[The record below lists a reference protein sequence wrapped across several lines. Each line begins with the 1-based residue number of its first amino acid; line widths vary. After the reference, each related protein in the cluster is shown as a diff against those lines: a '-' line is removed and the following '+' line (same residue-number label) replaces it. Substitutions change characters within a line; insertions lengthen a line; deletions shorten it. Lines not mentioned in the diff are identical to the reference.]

1 MAGIHIPKSRI
12 FLLGTFYR
20 PPNSSNYYDK
30 DFVLKLDN
38 ILDGAVSLGQQVI
51 VLGDLNADFSAKRAS
66 IHECKLLKA
75 FFKTWQFKQLIKEP
89 TRIASNASTLIDLI
103 ATNNPQNIRD
113 SGVISASLRDHEMI
127 YCVRKLNWKKAQAQ
141 MKTFRN
147 YANYDPVNFCE
158 DLEGVDLSP
167 TREAS
172 VPWRPWER

>member
-66 IHECKLLKA
+66 IHECKQLKA
-75 FFKTWQFKQLIKEP
+75 FNL
-89 TRIASNASTLIDLI
+89 NAAI
-103 ATNNPQNIRD
+103 
-113 SGVISASLRDHEMI
+113 
-127 YCVRKLNWKKAQAQ
+127 
-141 MKTFRN
+141 
-147 YANYDPVNFCE
+147 
-158 DLEGVDLSP
+158 
-167 TREAS
+167 
-172 VPWRPWER
+172 